1 MVVGGT
7 AASRARARAHFTV
20 QRSRTL
26 QAPTTT
32 SRDVR
37 SQLRVVQRVIVGG
50 AVARGRGLVDGRAP
64 RCLFW
69 AVYYNVRMQ
78 MQPADI
84 NNGRLWI
91 HDSWGHL
98 HALGH
103 NANRTST

>member
-64 RCLFW
+64 RCLF
-69 AVYYNVRMQ
+69 
-78 MQPADI
+78 
-84 NNGRLWI
+84 
-91 HDSWGHL
+91 
-98 HALGH
+98 
-103 NANRTST
+103 